1 MPARRHLCSV
11 QVSAPSPPAGQAL
24 DPQKYQPGAVQV
36 AESII
41 ERLQRENA
49 ELRTQLKR
57 LRAGAAVARDLSG
70 PEARSRL
77 INSMSP
83 AEIGPHLREVAL
95 LCARLSREG
104 PDARAGRALE
114 EISID
119 VVDRADNLEAIINSP
134 KPTP

>member
-1 MPARRHLCSV
+1 
-11 QVSAPSPPAGQAL
+11 
-24 DPQKYQPGAVQV
+24 V

-49 ELRTQLKR
+49 ELRAQLDR
-57 LRAGAAVARDLSG
+57 LRSGAAG
-70 PEARSRL
+70 PGIAGDSSRAEARSRL

-119 VVDRADNLEAIINSP
+119 LADAANNLEAIINSP
-134 KPTP
+134 KPKP

>member
-1 MPARRHLCSV
+1 
-11 QVSAPSPPAGQAL
+11 
-24 DPQKYQPGAVQV
+24 V

-41 ERLQRENA
+41 EGLQRENA
-49 ELRTQLKR
+49 ELRTRLER
-57 LRAGAAVARDLSG
+57 LRSGAAGPGVARDLSR

-77 INSMSP
+77 INSMLP

-95 LCARLSREG
+95 LCARLSRED

-119 VVDRADNLEAIINSP
+119 LVDRANNLEATINSP